1 MTTPIEVSG
10 LTKTFGRHRGI
21 DDVSFTVQRGEVFG
35 FLGPNGAGKSTTIR
49 LFLGLYHLTAGHVRV
64 LGHDPLS
71 RAGLRRWGD
80 TVMEIYRGGAFAV
93 PNETMGGPS
102 DNAD

>member
-1 MTTPIEVSG
+1 M
-10 LTKTFGRHRGI
+10 LGI
-21 DDVSFTVQRGEVFG
+21 
-35 FLGPNGAGKSTTIR
+35 
-49 LFLGLYHLTAGHVRV
+49 
-64 LGHDPLS
+64 DPLS